1 MDKPDYNDTKSSGSQ
16 RMSHLTTRQSIDKLV
31 KYDAE
36 LIDQEFPYWARRS
49 NPLVRRQLGVYWKTV
64 LPESSTLAR
73 VYIFQVAIILLSV
86 IFPFIFRVSAG
97 VAVASV
103 LLLPIAFVAYFRV
116 LMNVAYDS
124 TLAVVTELRENTLAL
139 LQITPLTLR
148 EILMSKAAAAVW
160 RRAEELS
167 MIITGSFL
175 LTLPILLLQYTSI
188 IPLQFY
194 PVESRFVV
202 FAALTVS
209 LARLFLEPLMVGAIG
224 IVVAIVMPFRVSGA
238 LWTMTLTGVYFALIN
253 LPRLLA
259 MPVNL
264 RLLLEIALPLIVPL
278 VVTWGAFRV
287 ATYLLLRD

>member
-1 MDKPDYNDTKSSGSQ
+1 MDKPDYNDVKSSGSQ
-16 RMSHLTTRQSIDKLV
+16 RMSQLTRQSIINLV

-64 LPESSTLAR
+64 LPESGTLAR
-73 VYIFQVAIILLSV
+73 VYLFQVGVILLSV
-86 IFPFIFRVSAG
+86 LFPFVFRISAG

-103 LLLPIAFVAYFRV
+103 ILMPIAFVAYFRV
-116 LMNVAYDS
+116 LLYVANDA

-167 MIITGSFL
+167 MVISTAFM
-175 LTLPILLLQYTSI
+175 LTLPLLLLQYTGMIS
-188 IPLQFY
+188 LQQY

-202 FAALTVS
+202 FAALTVA
-209 LARLFLEPLMVGAIG
+209 LARLFLEPLMVAAIG
-224 IVVAIVMPFRVSGA
+224 VVVAIIMPFRISGV
-238 LWTMTLTGVYFALIN
+238 LWTMTITGGYFALIN
-253 LPRLLA
+253 LPRLLN

-278 VVTWGAFRV
+278 IIIWSAFRF